1 MAISGQEN
9 IVIGAENQA
18 GGDSLYVAFNK
29 TQNNFTQL
37 FDTASPYNT
46 FNAGLGITATSDS
59 ELGTVTITNTGVL
72 NITAGTGIAI
82 SASTGNITIS
92 SSGTGEIGVTSVNVI
107 TDTMD
112 VSGGPIVSAGSIRV
126 DLPMIESITAGSYSA
141 PNITVDDYG
150 RITSIANTTIP
161 SGTVTSVAIN
171 STGEGLEV
179 SGGPITEDGIITLRN
194 TGVTRIV
201 AGSGIQINDGTGE
214 VTISSLNT
222 NQGTVTSIDVTSTS
236 LTITGSPII
245 TNGTITVDLPEDI
258 IVQGDALVDNL
269 SANVDVQVGNSL
281 TVVSGDSTLGN
292 VATANYFSGNGSLLT
307 SITGANVTGYVPLAT
322 SANTATSAT
331 SATTAGTVTTA
342 AQPNITSVGTLT
354 SLSVTGNV
362 SANYFIGNGATLTDV
377 TGANVTG
384 YVPLAN
390 AANTATSATSATT
403 AGTVTTAAQPNI
415 TSVGTLSSL
424 AVTANITA
432 GNANISSNLVVGNTT
447 QGTINT
453 FDLVGSNTITIS
465 NTGYLL
471 LNTVTNNNKFV
482 GFQAPTSIAASY
494 IVWQLPNADGS
505 SNSFLSTNGA
515 GSLSFKQPAS
525 SSAPLTASSAGVAGQ
540 IAFDSTHI
548 YVCIATNS
556 WIRADAA
563 AW

>member
-161 SGTVTSVAIN
+161 SGTVTSVAID

-258 IVQGDALVDNL
+258 IVEGDALVDNL

-342 AQPNITSVGTLT
+342 AQPNITSVGTLS

-515 GSLSFKQPAS
+515 GSLSFNQPAS

>member
-258 IVQGDALVDNL
+258 IVEGDALVDNL

-342 AQPNITSVGTLT
+342 AQPNITSVGTLS

>member
-37 FDTASPYNT
+37 FDSASPYNT

-161 SGTVTSVAIN
+161 SGTVTSVAID

-342 AQPNITSVGTLT
+342 AQPNITSVGTLS

>member
-37 FDTASPYNT
+37 FDSASPYNT

-161 SGTVTSVAIN
+161 SGTVTSVAID

-494 IVWQLPNADGS
+494 IVWQLPNAEGS
-505 SNSFLSTNGA
+505 ANSFLSTNGA